1 MPSGRML
8 AWMAAVSVAVVVA
21 FNKYGN
27 KAPAAVRRPA

>member
-21 FNKYGN
+21 MNKYGN
-27 KAPAAVRRPA
+27 RMPAATRRAA